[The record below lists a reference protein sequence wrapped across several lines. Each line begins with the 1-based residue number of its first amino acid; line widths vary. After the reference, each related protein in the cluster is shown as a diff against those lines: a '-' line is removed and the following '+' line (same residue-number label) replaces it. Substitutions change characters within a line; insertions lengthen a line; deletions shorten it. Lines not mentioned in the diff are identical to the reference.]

1 MANLVSWEPFREM
14 ISLREAMDSLFE
26 NALIEPRR
34 PGQSGDWGIPLDV
47 TENEDS
53 FVVKASIPGANPE
66 DLEVTVIGDV
76 LSVKGE
82 IKSEAE
88 KENERYHVRERRY
101 GSFSRSVTL
110 PAPVEA
116 DQVQADYQN
125 GILTLTLPKTEEVK
139 PKRIAVKSVQSQSTR
154 VLEGQAKQR

>member
-1 MANLVSWEPFREM
+1 MANIVRWEPFREM

-26 NALIEPRR
+26 HALIEPER
-34 PGQSGDWGIPLDV
+34 PGQSGDWGIPFDV
-47 TENEDS
+47 TENEDN
-53 FVVKASIPGANPE
+53 FVVKASVPGVNSE

-88 KENERYHVRERRY
+88 QKNERYHLRERRY

-110 PAPVEA
+110 PAPVKA

-125 GILTLTLPKTEEVK
+125 GVLTLTLPKTEEVK
-139 PKRIAVKSVQSQSTR
+139 PKRIAIKSVQQNTR
-154 VLEGQAKQR
+154 VLEAQARQR